1 MLGALF
7 GLARG
12 MLIVALISVVLRAI
26 VPNKEQSL
34 VNDSVLM
41 DPVDWVAEWVG
52 ANFERVLE
60 AEPTE
65 AVRDTLDSTEML

>member
-1 MLGALF
+1 
-7 GLARG
+7 
-12 MLIVALISVVLRAI
+12 
-26 VPNKEQSL
+26 
-34 VNDSVLM
+34 M

-65 AVRDTLDSTEML
+65 AVKETLDSTEML